1 MSVLQDKIFVQLLSR
16 FDLLCYSSLL
26 LICTNDLAEIG
37 CQFYTLSLLFSDSR
51 VSDFEVKVLEQSS
64 APTHSKLHQSFL
76 CFLLCFW
83 PFCLHHVL
91 LHFSSTYKFLLPSS
105 HCSLVAVSE
114 IIVKCNLLIRVPGH
128 DFPLFCAQH
137 LSWSL
142 REVRFVSMNTRLSV
156 SNFKKL
162 KHSHQDFRG
171 LVEA

>member
-51 VSDFEVKVLEQSS
+51 VSERPP
-64 APTHSKLHQSFL
+64 AKLSTAKWLWHQSFL

-142 REVRFVSMNTRLSV
+142 REVRFVSMDTRLSV

-162 KHSHQDFRG
+162 KHSH
-171 LVEA
+171 